1 MLYWLFYP
9 LHEHV
14 PLFNVFRYITFR
26 VAAAI
31 VTALLLSWLLGP
43 WFIRT
48 LRRLSVGQNIREL
61 GPQAHQVK
69 AGTPTMG
76 GLLIL
81 FATLVPT
88 LLWADLRNLYVWI
101 VVLVTAAF
109 GAIGFLDDY
118 LKVRRGRN
126 LGLTARAKFL
136 WQVVAGAGMGIALLL
151 APAGYGLRSTVLLPV
166 GRDALGNSLFRPQD
180 FATVFF
186 PFFKQL
192 VLHLGPFYVV
202 FVVLVLVGVSNAV
215 NLTDGLDGLAIGA
228 TTVAAA
234 TYAVFTYI
242 AGNRLI
248 AGYLQVSYVPGVGE
262 AAVFCGAL
270 VGAGLGFLW
279 YNSHP
284 AEVFMGDVGSLS
296 LGAGIGSVAVV
307 AKQEILLVLVGG
319 LFVLEA
325 LSVILQVASFKLTKK
340 RVFRMAPLH
349 HHFELSGWA
358 EPKVIVRFW
367 ILSILFALLSLST
380 LKLR

>member
-1 MLYWLFYP
+1 MLYHLLFP
-9 LHEHV
+9 FRDAI

-48 LRRLSVGQNIREL
+48 LRRLSVGQNIRDV

-81 FATLVPT
+81 FATLGST
-88 LLWADLRNLYVWI
+88 LLWGNLNNAYVWI

-109 GAIGFLDDY
+109 GAIGFADDY
-118 LKVRRGRN
+118 IKIRKRRN
-126 LGLTARAKFL
+126 LGLTARAKMGL
-136 WQVVAGAGMGIALLL
+136 QILAAGLMGLALLIL
-151 APAGYGLRSTVLLPV
+151 PIGYGFNSTL
-166 GRDALGNSLFRPQD
+166 
-180 FATVFF
+180 TF

-192 VLHLGPFYVV
+192 VLNLGYLYIP
-202 FVVLVLVGVSNAV
+202 FVVIVLVGASNAV

-242 AGNRLI
+242 AGNRVI
-248 AGYLQVSYVPGVGE
+248 ANYLQISHVPGVGE
-262 AAVFCGAL
+262 VAVFCGAL

-284 AEVFMGDVGSLS
+284 AEVFMGDVGSLA
-296 LGAGIGSVAVV
+296 LGAAIGSVAVI

-325 LSVILQVASFKLTKK
+325 LSVIIQVTSFKLRGK
-340 RVFRMAPLH
+340 RVFRMSPLH

-367 ILSILFALLSLST
+367 LLSILFALLSLST